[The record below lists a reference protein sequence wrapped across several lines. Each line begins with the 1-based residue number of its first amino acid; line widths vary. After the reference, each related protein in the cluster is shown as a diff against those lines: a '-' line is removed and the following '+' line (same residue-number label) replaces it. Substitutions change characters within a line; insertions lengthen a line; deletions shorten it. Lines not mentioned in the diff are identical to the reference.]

1 MSFTGN
7 VVLAAGSSAAA
18 WLAAPLVSAAVR
30 GTTDQRTL
38 AAWKDETGPIPL
50 PRLDADRPDEHARPA
65 RHA

>member
-7 VVLAAGSSAAA
+7 VVFAAGSSAAA
-18 WLAAPLVSAAVR
+18 WLAAPLVSAAMR

-50 PRLDADRPDEHARPA
+50 PRLDGYDDDGYAVPA

>member
-1 MSFTGN
+1 MSFAGN
-7 VVLAAGSSAAA
+7 IVLAASSTAAA
-18 WLAAPLVSAAVR
+18 WLAAPLVSAAVH

-50 PRLDADRPDEHARPA
+50 PRLDAHPLSAADAPA

>member
-7 VVLAAGSSAAA
+7 VVLAASSSAAA
-18 WLAAPLVSAAVR
+18 WLAAPLVSAAVH

-38 AAWKDETGPIPL
+38 ARWKDETGPIPL
-50 PRLDADRPDEHARPA
+50 PRLDGRDGDGHGAPA

>member
-1 MSFTGN
+1 MSFAGN
-7 VVLAAGSSAAA
+7 VTLAAGSSAAA

-50 PRLDADRPDEHARPA
+50 PRLDGRDFAEDEAPA

>member
-1 MSFTGN
+1 MSFASN
-7 VVLAAGSSAAA
+7 ALLAAGSSVAA
-18 WLAAPLVSAAVR
+18 WLTAPLVSAAVH

-50 PRLDADRPDEHARPA
+50 PRLDDYRESGFDAPA

>member
-1 MSFTGN
+1 MSFAAN
-7 VVLAAGSSAAA
+7 VALAAGSSAAA
-18 WLAAPLVSAAVR
+18 WLAAPLVSAAVH

-50 PRLDADRPDEHARPA
+50 PRLDGHETDDRDAAA

>member
-1 MSFTGN
+1 MSFAGN
-7 VVLAAGSSAAA
+7 VALAAGSSAAA
-18 WLAAPLVSAAVR
+18 WLAAPLVSAAVH

-50 PRLDADRPDEHARPA
+50 PRLDGRESDGHEAPA

>member
-18 WLAAPLVSAAVR
+18 WLAAPLVSAAMR

-50 PRLDADRPDEHARPA
+50 PRLDDARDDHARPA

>member
-18 WLAAPLVSAAVR
+18 WLAAPLVSAAMR

-50 PRLDADRPDEHARPA
+50 PRLDGGDGAAYRAPA

>member
-1 MSFTGN
+1 MH
-7 VVLAAGSSAAA
+7 
-18 WLAAPLVSAAVR
+18 

-50 PRLDADRPDEHARPA
+50 PRLDGRDGDAFLAPA

>member
-1 MSFTGN
+1 MSFAGN
-7 VVLAAGSSAAA
+7 VALAAGSSAAA

-50 PRLDADRPDEHARPA
+50 PRLDGREHAEHGSPA

>member
-1 MSFTGN
+1 MSFAGN

-50 PRLDADRPDEHARPA
+50 PRLDPDQADEFARPA

>member
-18 WLAAPLVSAAVR
+18 WLAAPLVSAAMH

-50 PRLDADRPDEHARPA
+50 PRLDGGDGDELAAPA

>member
-18 WLAAPLVSAAVR
+18 WLAAPLVSAAMARHHRPAHPRVLEGR
-30 GTTDQRTL
+30 D
-38 AAWKDETGPIPL
+38 GPIPL
-50 PRLDADRPDEHARPA
+50 PRLDGGDGDEHAASA